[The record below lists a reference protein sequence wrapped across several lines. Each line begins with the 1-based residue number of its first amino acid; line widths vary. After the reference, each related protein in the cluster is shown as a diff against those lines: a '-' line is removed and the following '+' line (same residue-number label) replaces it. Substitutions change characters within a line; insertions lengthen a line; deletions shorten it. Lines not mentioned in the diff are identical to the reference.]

1 MQAFFEKD
9 LIMTQTALSRLS
21 SARRIVVKVGT
32 STLTH
37 ANGTMDLHRI
47 ERLTRALSDLQNDG
61 KEIVLVSS
69 GAIGVGFS
77 KLGQTRENKT
87 LAEKQA
93 AAAVGQCG
101 LMDLYD
107 RLFSQY
113 SHVIGQILITR
124 DVIEDEKRR
133 DNVINTFEALIRA
146 RCIPIVN
153 ENDTVSCEEIEFG
166 DNDTLSAH
174 VAHLCR
180 ADLLIILSDVDG
192 LYSENPR
199 NSESATLIREVSAID
214 ENLRAAAGGAGTS
227 RGTGGMRSKL
237 DAAEIML
244 RYDIPMVI
252 TSGKDPENLY
262 RVLSGD
268 FTGTLFCAQ

>member
-1 MQAFFEKD
+1 
-9 LIMTQTALSRLS
+9 MTQTCAARLNA
-21 SARRIVVKVGT
+21 ARRIVVKVGT

-37 ANGTMDLHRI
+37 ANGSMDLHRI
-47 ERLTRALSDLQNDG
+47 EKLVRALSDLQNDA

-69 GAIGVGFS
+69 GAIGVGFAR
-77 KLGQTRENKT
+77 LGETRENKT
-87 LAEKQA
+87 LSQKQA
-93 AAAVGQCG
+93 AAAIGQCG

-113 SHVIGQILITR
+113 AHIIAQILITR

-133 DNVINTFEALIRA
+133 ANVVGTLDELIRA

-180 ADLLIILSDVDG
+180 ADLLINLSDVDG
-192 LYSENPR
+192 LYSANPR
-199 NSESATLIREVSAID
+199 ADEGATLISEVHKID
-214 ENLRAAAGGAGTS
+214 DRIRAAAGGAGTA

-237 DAAEIML
+237 DAAEFAMAH
-244 RYDIPMVI
+244 DIPMVI

-262 RVLSGD
+262 RVLEGK
-268 FTGTLFCAQ
+268 FTGTLFCKE